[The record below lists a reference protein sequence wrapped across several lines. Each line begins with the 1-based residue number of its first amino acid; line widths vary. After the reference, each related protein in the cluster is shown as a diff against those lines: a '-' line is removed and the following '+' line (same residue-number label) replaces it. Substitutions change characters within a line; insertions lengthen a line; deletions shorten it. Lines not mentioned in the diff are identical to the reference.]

1 MLIELG
7 PTPLLRRGTDWDVGI
22 RYNGEPYVFA
32 QFDIFRRYCYAGGYG
47 NKYVVFL
54 SARMYG
60 FDIGDALG
68 TITNWD
74 DVPHLWEPAD
84 VD

>member
-7 PTPLLRRGTDWDVGI
+7 PTPLLRRGTDWKAVQRHDGS
-22 RYNGEPYVFA
+22 RYVAVQYVCFLRYGVRHYQSA
-32 QFDIFRRYCYAGGYG
+32 AAMAVRRY
-47 NKYVVFL
+47 
-54 SARMYG
+54 G
-60 FDIGDALG
+60 FVLGDFN

-74 DVPHLWEPAD
+74 DVPHLWEPSD